1 MIRSKHSLNKIIY
14 EKNGQLFFFVRDN
27 LYFKTINMPKKQ
39 RFNKICRDYNLKKLV
54 RNIFFYHVL
63 VLI

>member
-1 MIRSKHSLNKIIY
+1 MIRSKYSLNKIIY
-14 EKNGQLFFFVRDN
+14 EKNGQLSFFGRDN
-27 LYFKTINMPKKQ
+27 LYFKTINISKKQ
-39 RFNKICRDYNLKKLV
+39 CFNNICRDYNLKKLV